1 MKRME
6 RRVQSNKCSGNEKG
20 TKRKFKGEGEQFP
33 PVKVSKMDG
42 KRVGTEIA
50 KSSATRVTQPK
61 YEISRESIEE
71 CLEEYPVFKKWVE
84 ENLPSHHRKSYGVN
98 WISIFRGKDNYS
110 NETKRINSV
119 QSAFKGT
126 NIVTTKTLKT
136 LAEKYS
142 LTKGKWMFFK
152 ETGNNIDRLW
162 RTIADGVIKGTI
174 PAVSAIVSATDDDH
188 VICIQNNN
196 FLNKADVFAIRDG
209 IRNSGIQNSL
219 KYKPNI
225 YKHLGI
231 DDQNKWGI
239 DPILYRDESLFDLS
253 YDEEASRSAVAG
265 ITLTRK
271 YSPILSLSEP
281 SEKSHYPIMLGIK
294 AISAVIRYGNDH
306 DEIKISIVF
315 HDGNTIMRGVAFGDA
330 ARKFKNRLKV
340 GHTYTFRNHKIEES
354 DKYHDNTKYT
364 IQLRENTTIKR
375 IQPGY
380 AEVPKVK
387 GMKIL
392 EINQSYKNLLVST
405 LKVRIDKIGE
415 LSKPAKYFLRKVFIS
430 DETGK
435 IRVSMWSYK
444 KVEFPHGV
452 GDHIILRYMTV
463 KLENQ
468 HCFLHKSDNSRI
480 VRCQEQ

>member
-1 MKRME
+1 
-6 RRVQSNKCSGNEKG
+6 
-20 TKRKFKGEGEQFP
+20 
-33 PVKVSKMDG
+33 
-42 KRVGTEIA
+42 
-50 KSSATRVTQPK
+50 
-61 YEISRESIEE
+61 
-71 CLEEYPVFKKWVE
+71 
-84 ENLPSHHRKSYGVN
+84 
-98 WISIFRGKDNYS
+98 
-110 NETKRINSV
+110 
-119 QSAFKGT
+119 
-126 NIVTTKTLKT
+126 
-136 LAEKYS
+136 
-142 LTKGKWMFFK
+142 
-152 ETGNNIDRLW
+152 
-162 RTIADGVIKGTI
+162 
-174 PAVSAIVSATDDDH
+174 
-188 VICIQNNN
+188 
-196 FLNKADVFAIRDG
+196 
-209 IRNSGIQNSL
+209 
-219 KYKPNI
+219 
-225 YKHLGI
+225 
-231 DDQNKWGI
+231 
-239 DPILYRDESLFDLS
+239 
-253 YDEEASRSAVAG
+253 
-265 ITLTRK
+265 
-271 YSPILSLSEP
+271 
-281 SEKSHYPIMLGIK
+281 MLGIK

-340 GHTYTFRNHKIEES
+340 GHTYTFRNFE
-354 DKYHDNTKYT
+354 KYT

-444 KVEFPHGV
+444 KVEFPHSV